1 MTQRIFDLIDAINRE
16 GLDNSKWAVYDLEY
30 ASTSSREFLGT
41 REDMKLG
48 GRLLVV
54 YVNTDDTF
62 CFLRPE
68 TADFKLTIDEYNDIY
83 LWSL

>member
-1 MTQRIFDLIDAINRE
+1 MTQRVFDLIEAINRE
-16 GLDNSKWAVYDLEY
+16 GLDNTQWAVYDLKY

-54 YVNTDDTF
+54 YVNKDDTY